1 MSKILFINSSPNKNG
16 NTYRIGE
23 DLLKNTEH
31 QVLQMSDYKIYQY
44 GQVFEDDQIKD
55 IFDEIK
61 KYDTLIIGTP
71 VYWYTIGG
79 MLKTLIDRLYLLKEA
94 ENLKGKKLY
103 FFAQGESPDEKTKQ
117 TITHWMNRVAILM
130 NMELK
135 SIVIDNSIGNQIV
148 NEIFIDE

>member
-44 GQVFEDDQIKD
+44 GQVFKDDQIKD

-79 MLKTLIDRLYLLKEA
+79 MLKTLIDR
-94 ENLKGKKLY
+94 
-103 FFAQGESPDEKTKQ
+103 
-117 TITHWMNRVAILM
+117 
-130 NMELK
+130 
-135 SIVIDNSIGNQIV
+135 
-148 NEIFIDE
+148 